1 MNDDSQSDSL
11 QDPTGERSR
20 ILAIMRKN
28 GLELR
33 EDGSGWVSIQ
43 DDENE
48 IKRIDLPED
57 DEPIAKTSTVF
68 CLIIALGLLLAA
80 SQAESLGI
88 CAASCLFRTLGC
100 MIMLAGSEGKVGYT
114 ILKIMLILS
123 IFWMVFMLAFDSLMG
138 GGYGDFGLGGLS
150 GWGGP

>member
-88 CAASCLFRTLGC
+88 CAASCLFLTLGC
-100 MIMLAGSEGKVGYT
+100 IGMLANSEGKVGVT
-114 ILKIMLILS
+114 ILKIIGIVLIFG
-123 IFWMVFMLAFDSLMG
+123 IVFSFAVDSFMSGSWGGMG
-138 GGYGDFGLGGLS
+138 VGGLS